1 MFIKQYFF
9 LAVHGKNF
17 CKSGIRAA
25 RLLWRFLL
33 DTVAV
38 DGLGYCAM
46 HVASILI
53 ILGSLAAGF
62 GLPLVNSN
70 DKNSY
75 KHHFYNITESTSFLE
90 IFLFM
95 LQHSISKLQ
104 TKLIYPRIFC
114 S

>member
-75 KHHFYNITESTSFLE
+75 KHHFYNITESTSFLDFFFVYVAALYFK
-90 IFLFM
+90 ITNKINIPTYIL
-95 LQHSISKLQ
+95 
-104 TKLIYPRIFC
+104 
-114 S
+114 